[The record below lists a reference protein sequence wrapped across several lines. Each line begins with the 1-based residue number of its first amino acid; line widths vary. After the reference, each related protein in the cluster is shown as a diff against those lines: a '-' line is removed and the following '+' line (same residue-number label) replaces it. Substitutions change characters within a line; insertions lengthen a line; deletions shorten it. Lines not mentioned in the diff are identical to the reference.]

1 MLRQRAV
8 PAVSGTA
15 AESVN
20 DAPSLVEA
28 ISSGL
33 LMVVALGT
41 VRPGQHDLVGGIRPA
56 GARLAMSTLGAH
68 AESLRAPAMP
78 SIPGP
83 DDDRV
88 DDAGSTAAVVT
99 RKSGN
104 ACRTRAAVV
113 RGYLVS

>member
-28 ISSGL
+28 INSGL

-56 GARLAMSTLGAH
+56 GGAVGDVH
-68 AESLRAPAMP
+68 
-78 SIPGP
+78 
-83 DDDRV
+83 
-88 DDAGSTAAVVT
+88 AGSARRVVASA
-99 RKSGN
+99 RD
-104 ACRTRAAVV
+104 AIHPRAG
-113 RGYLVS
+113 R